1 MKRKSVLRLLISIL
15 LPLSAGFIGSYF
27 TTPAIDSW
35 YAELNKPSFNPPN
48 YLFAPVWT
56 VLYILMGTSLFLI
69 WEKTRERIYFALFA
83 VQLFLNSTWS
93 ILFFAMESPG
103 IALLNIVLLIAI
115 VIYMMVL
122 FYKKYKIAAYLL
134 FPYILWIIFAGI
146 LNYSIWILN

>member
-1 MKRKSVLRLLISIL
+1 MKRESFLRLSISIF
-15 LPLSAGFIGSYF
+15 LPLLVGFIGSYF

-35 YAELNKPSFNPPN
+35 YFELNKPSFNPPN

-56 VLYILMGTSLFLI
+56 MLYILMGTSLFLI
-69 WEKTRERIYFALFA
+69 WERTREKVYFVIFIA
-83 VQLFLNSTWS
+83 QIFLNSTWS

-103 IALLNIVLLIAI
+103 IALLNIALLIVT
-115 VIYMMVL
+115 VIYMIVL

-134 FPYILWIIFAGI
+134 IPYLLWIIFAGV